1 MSDQI
6 GCAIATELRAQRCNF
21 EMTENLCLEVCKI
34 SGVYEEIFDIVDMW
48 NYGKIDLKDAVQ
60 RVKDLASKVER
71 VIAA

>member
-6 GCAIATELRAQRCNF
+6 GCAIEMELRSQKCNF

-34 SGVYEEIFDIVDMW
+34 SGVYEEIFDIVDMC
-48 NYGKIDLKDAVQ
+48 NYGKIELKDAVQ

-71 VIAA
+71 VIAV